1 MWPDGSEAHSEPMLN
16 YEITQVLAHERQ
28 HELAHTAGITRMAR
42 RLRRSR
48 RNDIQADIPVDY
60 TIVLPRPVRTH
71 AVAA

>member
-1 MWPDGSEAHSEPMLN
+1 MLN
-16 YEITQVLAHERQ
+16 YEVTKFLAHERQ

-48 RNDIQADIPVDY
+48 HNDVLVDATVDY
-60 TIVLPRPVRTH
+60 TIVLPAPRSH

>member
-1 MWPDGSEAHSEPMLN
+1 MLN
-16 YEITQVLAHERQ
+16 YEITKVLAHERQ
-28 HELAHTAGITRMAR
+28 HELAHTASVARTAR

-48 RNDIQADIPVDY
+48 RNDTRADVPVDF